1 MKTNMSK
8 YLTILAGNPRGG
20 EKTWESLYKY
30 VIDHLN
36 SDLAICTGD
45 KWVSDISLFDKADY
59 KWIFNEPVDWYEY
72 YKSNFKGNWEKF
84 FTMGKDTGLYN
95 SGNIHFA
102 IKDIILKN
110 YLQELRKYEFIIY
123 TRFDQFYTDYH
134 ININDEDSDKIWIPE
149 GENYHGIGD
158 RHAIIPIKYIEK
170 FLSICTYVD
179 SKESI
184 IDPPDYLN
192 CETAYL
198 RFLTHND
205 LIKKVKRYKRIQF
218 TSATNQDKTNW
229 RVPKYKVYMTRNLLI
244 KYPDE
249 FISSIKNSIEN
260 KKISY
265 FFQEPILCMTYFY
278 LSLRRK
284 LGQTK
289 KS

>member
-45 KWVSDISLFDKADY
+45 KWVSDISLFNKADY
-59 KWIFNEPVDWYEY
+59 KWIFNEPEDWYEY

-134 ININDEDSDKIWIPE
+134 INIIDEDSDKIWIPE

-249 FISSIKNSIEN
+249 FISSIKNSIKN

>member
-1 MKTNMSK
+1 MKPIMSK

-30 VIDHLN
+30 VLDHLN

-45 KWVSDISLFDKADY
+45 KWVSDVSLFEKADF
-59 KWIFNEPVDWYEY
+59 KWIFNEPEDWYEY
-72 YKSNFKGNWEKF
+72 YENNFKGNWKEF
-84 FTMGKDTGLYN
+84 FEMGKDTGLYN

-110 YLQELRKYEFIIY
+110 YFEELKKYEFIIY

-134 ININDEDSDKIWIPE
+134 INVNDEDADNIWIPE

-158 RHAIIPIKYIEK
+158 RHAIIPNKYIEE
-170 FLSICTYVD
+170 FLSICDYVD

-184 IDPPDYLN
+184 INPPDYLN

-198 RFLTHND
+198 RFLTNNG
-205 LIKKVKRYKRIQF
+205 LIQNVKRYERLQF
-218 TSATNQDKTNW
+218 TSATKKDKTNW
-229 RVPKYKVYMTRNLLI
+229 RVPKYKVYMMKNLLI

-249 FISSIKNSIEN
+249 FIDSVKNSLKDN
-260 KKISY
+260 KFSY
-265 FFQEPILCMTYFY
+265 FFQEPILCITYFY
-278 LSLRRK
+278 LSIRRIFGK
-284 LGQTK
+284 TI

>member
-1 MKTNMSK
+1 MKPIMSK

-36 SDLAICTGD
+36 SDLAVCTGD
-45 KWVSDISLFDKADY
+45 KWVSDVSLFEKADY
-59 KWIFNEPVDWYEY
+59 KWIFNEPEDWYEY
-72 YKSNFKGNWEKF
+72 YKNNFKGNWKEF

-110 YLQELRKYEFIIY
+110 YLEVLKKYEFIIY

-134 ININDEDSDKIWIPE
+134 ISIEEEDGDNIWIPE
-149 GENYHGIGD
+149 GENYHGMGD
-158 RHAIIPIKYIEK
+158 RHAVIPTQYIEE
-170 FLSICTYVD
+170 FLSICNYVD
-179 SKESI
+179 SEESI
-184 IDPPDYLN
+184 INPPDYLN

-198 RFLTHND
+198 RFLTSNG
-205 LIKKVKRYKRIQF
+205 LIKNVKRYERLQF
-218 TSATNQDKTNW
+218 TSATNKDITNW
-229 RVPKYKVYMTRNLLI
+229 RIPKYRVSMRKNLLI

-249 FISSIKNSIEN
+249 FIDSVNNSLKN
-260 KKISY
+260 KKFSY
-265 FFQEPILCMTYFY
+265 FFQEPTLCITYFY

-284 LGQTK
+284 FGKTK

>member
-1 MKTNMSK
+1 MKPIMNK

-20 EKTWESLYKY
+20 EKTWKSLYRY
-30 VIDHLN
+30 VIDHLG

-45 KWVSDISLFDKADY
+45 KWVSDISLFKRADY
-59 KWIFNEPVDWYEY
+59 KWIFNEPEDWYEY
-72 YKSNFKGNWEKF
+72 YKINFKGNWQEF

-110 YLQELRKYEFIIY
+110 YLEELKKYEFIIY

-134 ININDEDSDKIWIPE
+134 INMEDEDLDYIWIPE

-158 RHAIIPIKYIEK
+158 RHAIIPTQYIEE
-170 FLSICTYVD
+170 FLSICNYVD
-179 SKESI
+179 SEESI
-184 IDPPDYLN
+184 INPPDYLN

-198 RFLTHND
+198 RFLTYNG
-205 LIKKVKRYKRIQF
+205 LIQNVKRYERLQF
-218 TSATNQDKTNW
+218 TSATNGDKTNW
-229 RVPKYKVYMTRNLLI
+229 RVPEYRVYMTKNLLI

-249 FISSIKNSIEN
+249 FINSIKNSLKN
-260 KKISY
+260 KKIY
-265 FFQEPILCMTYFY
+265 YLFQEPILCITYFY
-278 LSLRRK
+278 LSIRRIFGK
-284 LGQTK
+284 TL

>member
-1 MKTNMSK
+1 MKPIMNK

-20 EKTWESLYKY
+20 EKTWKSLYRY
-30 VIDHLN
+30 VIDHLG

-45 KWVSDISLFDKADY
+45 KWVSDISLFKRADY
-59 KWIFNEPVDWYEY
+59 KWIFNEPEDWYEY
-72 YKSNFKGNWEKF
+72 YKINFKGNWQEF

-110 YLQELRKYEFIIY
+110 YLEELKKYEFIIY

-134 ININDEDSDKIWIPE
+134 INMEDEDLDYIWIPE

-158 RHAIIPIKYIEK
+158 RHAIIPTQYIEE
-170 FLSICTYVD
+170 FLSICNYVD
-179 SKESI
+179 SEESI
-184 IDPPDYLN
+184 INPPDYLN

-198 RFLTHND
+198 RFLTYNG
-205 LIKKVKRYKRIQF
+205 LIQNVKRYERLQF
-218 TSATNQDKTNW
+218 TSATNRDKTNW
-229 RVPKYKVYMTRNLLI
+229 RVPKYRVFMTKNLLI

-249 FISSIKNSIEN
+249 FINSIKNSLKN
-260 KKISY
+260 KKIY
-265 FFQEPILCMTYFY
+265 YLFQEPILCITYFY
-278 LSLRRK
+278 LSIRRIFGK
-284 LGQTK
+284 TL